1 MHKPVAMMIDGVE
14 SVGEVRTVRRLGGE
28 RRVQSEI
35 VVARRYL
42 DHGFIDAA
50 MRIFGRHATQVAA
63 DDWNLLVDRLLER
76 GRVADAVGVCRAG
89 DVPLP
94 TEKLLALGDRQLRR
108 KDVDGAIHYYE
119 LGDADH
125 DRWGA
130 LVDLLTRLPG
140 RELQAMEVAERYLVP
155 KDAAP
160 EPLRLAVPA

>member
-1 MHKPVAMMIDGVE
+1 MMLDDMSE
-14 SVGEVRTVRRLGGE
+14 VGPVRRVPVDAG
-28 RRVQSEI
+28 RRVRSEI

-42 DHGFIDAA
+42 DHGFVDAA
-50 MRIFGRHATQVAA
+50 MRIFGRHAAQVAA
-63 DDWNLLVDRLLER
+63 EDWNLLVDRLLER

-108 KDVDGAIHYYE
+108 KDVDGALHYYE

-125 DRWGA
+125 DRWAA

-155 KDAAP
+155 KDATP
-160 EPLRLAVPA
+160 EPLRVSIPS